1 MSTPI
6 SSVRIMRFNDG
17 TCTHFFMD
25 AEGNIIH
32 GVMFD
37 EDGHST
43 SYSRSEAISKAW
55 NKGRQVGLSSSNE
68 HRYFSEVS

>member
-1 MSTPI
+1 
-6 SSVRIMRFNDG
+6 
-17 TCTHFFMD
+17 MD
-25 AEGNIIH
+25 AEGNIIY

-37 EDGHST
+37 KDGHST